1 MIPGNGK
8 QYTNDDI
15 DSFSEPL
22 LEAECI
28 DCFRIIETKRLLYY
42 FNQNHD
48 NTSATGPRYLVSLL
62 TTLRTSLR
70 Y

>member
-1 MIPGNGK
+1 MDQLMIPGNGK

-28 DCFRIIETKRLLYY
+28 DCFRIIETKRLCYIILTKIMTIR
-42 FNQNHD
+42 QQQ
-48 NTSATGPRYLVSLL
+48 GPD
-62 TTLRTSLR
+62 T
-70 Y
+70 